1 MRTIETK
8 VYQFN
13 ELNDEAKERAI
24 EKCRY
29 FQVEGD
35 WWEHTYEDAKRIGLK
50 LTSFDLD
57 RNRHAKGEFLLSAVE
72 VAQNILNEHGET
84 CETYKTASNFLA
96 EHEPVFA
103 AYMDEESE
111 HYESPEKEEEL
122 IELEEE
128 FLKSLLEDYSIL
140 LQDEYE
146 YLTSDE
152 SVIEMIIGNSYEFTE
167 EGEIYF

>member
-29 FQVEGD
+29 FQVEGE
-35 WWEHTYEDAKRIGLK
+35 WWEHTYDDAKRIGLK
-50 LTSFDLD
+50 LTTFDLD

-96 EHEPVFA
+96 EHNLVCVD
-103 AYMDEESE
+103 YLDENSE
-111 HYESPEKEEEL
+111 HYESPEKEEQL

-140 LQDEYE
+140 LQNECE
-146 YLTSDE
+146 HLTSNE
-152 SVIEMIIGNSYEFTE
+152 SVIELIEANEYEFTE
-167 EGEIYF
+167 EGEFYS